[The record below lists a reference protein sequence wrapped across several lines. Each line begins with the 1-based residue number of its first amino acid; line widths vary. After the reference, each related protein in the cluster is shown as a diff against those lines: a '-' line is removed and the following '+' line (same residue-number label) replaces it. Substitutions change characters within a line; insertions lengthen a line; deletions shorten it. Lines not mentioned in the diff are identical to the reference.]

1 MTTILLVL
9 VKISTVALILSIGMG
24 ATFSDILYLWRRPGL
39 LLRSLLAVY
48 VLVAL
53 AAFVIVTF
61 WPLAPG
67 VEAALL
73 VLAVSAG
80 APLLPRKL
88 ERFGSSQYAF
98 SLVVVTSLLAIVATP
113 IWVAFLAWDFGVSA
127 EISPIRV
134 VSAIGKGFVLPLA
147 AGMAANALAPSLT
160 ARFADRAIAIAGVAL
175 TIASLALLITHWR
188 ILLEIKF
195 NGMAALLVL
204 MLISV
209 ALGHVLGGPL
219 PGDRTALAIACAT
232 RYIGIAIIVAAT
244 FNGPRNVVIL
254 AAYAIATAL
263 VSIPYLMW
271 RRHKGRLGSAPRDET
286 NPVTRA
292 KVGRSVS

>member
-1 MTTILLVL
+1 
-9 VKISTVALILSIGMG
+9 
-24 ATFSDILYLWRRPGL
+24 
-39 LLRSLLAVY
+39 
-48 VLVAL
+48 
-53 AAFVIVTF
+53 
-61 WPLAPG
+61 
-67 VEAALL
+67 
-73 VLAVSAG
+73 
-80 APLLPRKL
+80 
-88 ERFGSSQYAF
+88 
-98 SLVVVTSLLAIVATP
+98 
-113 IWVAFLAWDFGVSA
+113 
-127 EISPIRV
+127 
-134 VSAIGKGFVLPLA
+134 
-147 AGMAANALAPSLT
+147 MAANALAPSLI
-160 ARFADRAIAIAGVAL
+160 ARFADRAIAIAGAAL

-232 RYIGIAIIVAAT
+232 RHIGIAIIVAAT

-286 NPVTRA
+286 NPVNRA